1 MHDHTDYGSKE
12 CQDSCLKHGTMNLKD
27 LKNLSLPF
35 FLKIIIIFLKYKLKN
50 TGFVQSVIISKKER
64 LGEQLP

>member
-12 CQDSCLKHGTMNLKD
+12 CQGSCLKHGTMNLKD

-35 FLKIIIIFLKYKLKN
+35 LIIIFLKYRLKN

-64 LGEQLP
+64 HGEQLP

>member
-12 CQDSCLKHGTMNLKD
+12 CQGSCLKHGTMNMKD

-35 FLKIIIIFLKYKLKN
+35 LKKIIIFFLKYKLKN
-50 TGFVQSVIISKKER
+50 TGFVQSVIIF
-64 LGEQLP
+64 